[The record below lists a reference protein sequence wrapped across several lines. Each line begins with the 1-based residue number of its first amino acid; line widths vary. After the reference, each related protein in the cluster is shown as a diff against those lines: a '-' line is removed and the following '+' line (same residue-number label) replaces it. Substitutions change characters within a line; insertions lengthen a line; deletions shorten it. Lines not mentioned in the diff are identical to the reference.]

1 MQMRC
6 GSRNCTALNAFFVS
20 CAIQELDAGRLRR
33 VGNVLSIDFPL
44 LLTKTKRKASD
55 CERCCLPGALPE
67 ELYPIRLTSSQPLEK
82 SDVEKKIVDCRRPR
96 LRFIFQIISSLSSDP
111 SFLCVSKIFSAPPRL
126 RGEIQRH
133 CPGAHLL
140 II

>member
-20 CAIQELDAGRLRR
+20 CAIQELDAERLRR

-82 SDVEKKIVDCRRPR
+82 SDVEKKLWTAV
-96 LRFIFQIISSLSSDP
+96 
-111 SFLCVSKIFSAPPRL
+111 APPALYLSNHFLTVL
-126 RGEIQRH
+126 RS
-133 CPGAHLL
+133 LL
-140 II
+140 PLCFKDFLRASASPW

>member
-1 MQMRC
+1 MQG
-6 GSRNCTALNAFFVS
+6 GSGGWGDVF
-20 CAIQELDAGRLRR
+20 
-33 VGNVLSIDFPL
+33 SIDFPL